1 MAKVLIERP
10 GSPRRQAEAIDKVL
24 VLSRPTRTLNDL
36 CDWLTA
42 ERPLPGPPWPLNAVL
57 LTLITVAPLPLAA
70 LVLNDVTLLF
80 WLLLITDL
88 VLLFVVALATF
99 RTPALFIAVIIIW
112 FALQRIVVALLA
124 PHISADLVRLL
135 LTYKEGF
142 YLILVAAG
150 AISVAVRHLRGERA
164 LPILFAADAIALAF
178 LGWLA
183 LVFMSDPQTSSP
195 ELTYLRRFAAP
206 LLLYVGGR
214 LLISRRDQLLDC
226 MRLFVAIAVG
236 VAAFGLVERFA
247 LDLSFWRDTVD
258 ATTFYGKQVESGLLP
273 QNWTVIY
280 RGVPD
285 GIFIALPLQEPVR
298 RLVSTYLE
306 PTTLSS
312 LLALALLLLVLVPDL
327 AWNRASPLQ
336 KTVVLSAIV
345 ALGVAAMATLS
356 RGGMVTFIAATGFVL
371 AVRWARSPGWTVSV
385 PLPFLIAPLLVL
397 MGLGAALTS
406 FDNVPAEGAVRD
418 VLATRAISGLSDEPQ
433 SADTPP
439 PPASADTPL
448 QEIGVHP
455 PGSTADAASKHLRGL
470 TSGLEEMLT
479 KPLGRGLGATGNWS
493 RTPGSTS
500 ESTVGVI
507 AAQLGMAGFALYSG
521 FFASVI
527 IGLTAAA
534 WNRRGIWSDIPLV
547 LAGAMLGLFIVSCVS
562 ESAAG
567 ILGNA
572 FYLLFAG
579 WALSITSA
587 ASNRLRLRLLPERT
601 DDLAAGSAEPSS

>member
-1 MAKVLIERP
+1 MKVLIERP
-10 GSPRRQAEAIDKVL
+10 GSPRRQAEAIGKVL

-42 ERPLPGPPWPLNAVL
+42 ERRTPGPPWPLNAVL

-70 LVLNDVTLLF
+70 LVLGDATLLF

-99 RTPALFIAVIIIW
+99 RTPALFIAVIIMW

-164 LPILFAADAIALAF
+164 LPTLFAADAIAVAF

-183 LVFMSDPQTSSP
+183 LVFISDPQTSSP

-327 AWNRASPLQ
+327 AWNRGGPLQ
-336 KTVVLSAIV
+336 KTVVVAAIV

-371 AVRWARSPGWTVSV
+371 AVRWARRPGWTVSV

-433 SADTPP
+433 SSDTPP
-439 PPASADTPL
+439 PPASADTPF

-507 AAQLGMAGFALYSG
+507 AAQLGIAGFALYSG
-521 FFASVI
+521 FFAFVI

-601 DDLAAGSAEPSS
+601 PDLAAGIAEPSS